1 MKLFPACFLFVGI
14 SSPEQA
20 VFIPRVDSPLSE
32 LWVVPDTALGEPL
45 KTVKVEARR
54 SSTALFVFT
63 CYSPQ

>member
-45 KTVKVEARR
+45 KT
-54 SSTALFVFT
+54 
-63 CYSPQ
+63 Q